1 MYLLLSLCCCCC
13 DCVCNIN
20 ISLLAIIIFVIVSK
34 LDHKVYK
41 LYSDVSFDRV
51 VRFVDDTRRF
61 RGQPRIALV
70 YGLLFPAG
78 FLVAAFVWGR
88 DGSLLFRIVLYSVYL
103 HIYFV
108 HLQVHVPLEPSCNPG
123 RPRVSTHL
131 FRVATL
137 VRRSLILELRRERP
151 NRRGRI
157 FQERAQLRS

>member
-88 DGSLLFRIVLYSVYL
+88 DGSLIFKIVFILCVFAYLFCA
-103 HIYFV
+103 FT
-108 HLQVHVPLEPSCNPG
+108 G
-123 RPRVSTHL
+123 PRASRAVVQPWPTSGIHSP
-131 FRVATL
+131 FCVATL
-137 VRRSLILELRRERP
+137 VRRSLILEPRRERP
-151 NRRGRI
+151 NRCDRI
-157 FQERAQLRS
+157 SQERAQLRS